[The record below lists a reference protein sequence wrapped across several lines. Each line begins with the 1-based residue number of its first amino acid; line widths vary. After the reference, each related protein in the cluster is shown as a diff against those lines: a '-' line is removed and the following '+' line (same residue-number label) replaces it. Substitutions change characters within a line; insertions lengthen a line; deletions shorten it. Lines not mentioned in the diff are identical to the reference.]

1 MKKQVIAMFPGT
13 FDPIHKGHL
22 DIISRASKMFDKVYV
37 VVSINIY
44 KNTAETISKRLEKV
58 KAEVKKLKLS
68 NVVVEKNKNLT
79 VTFAKKH
86 SVSIIIRSIRNAKDA
101 TYEIDMAKVNHCLN
115 QKIETILML
124 PRQSL
129 KTLSSTSIRYLK
141 DAKKH
146 K

>member
-58 KAEVKKLKLS
+58 KAEVKKLKLP

-86 SVSIIIRSIRNAKDA
+86 NVSIIIRSIRNAKDA
-101 TYEIDMAKVNHCLN
+101 TYEIDMAKVNHSLN